1 MNRHLAH
8 EAKLP
13 DMRKEKSLAASKTK
27 ALELKNKIILAERD
41 VEFGKFLQGRI
52 PAIEATFA
60 VRGRESYILGRCH
73 WLTHTASQN
82 FEAQKEELARKKAR
96 AAERQ
101 ARDARRF
108 ASIPSP
114 ADFTRTT
121 RSRGK
126 AAVNYAEVSL
136 RIRHACEHLTD
147 LRATPLIASRR
158 RRRG

>member
-13 DMRKEKSLAASKTK
+13 DMKKEKSLAASKNK
-27 ALELKNKIILAERD
+27 VVELKNKIILAERD

-52 PAIEATFA
+52 PTIEANFA
-60 VRGRESYILGRCH
+60 VRDRERCVLGRFH
-73 WLTHTASQN
+73 FLMRQASQN
-82 FEAQKEELARKKAR
+82 FEIQREELARKKAR

-108 ASIPSP
+108 ATIPSP

-126 AAVNYAEVSL
+126 AAINYAEVSRDIIL
-136 RIRHACEHLTD
+136 LQGSVLMRK
-147 LRATPLIASRR
+147 P
-158 RRRG
+158 